1 MPFKSDYR
9 GVGSQVLELS
19 EEMSDGLDLF
29 DYPKSD
35 TSILAGKTIEHH
47 LVTAL
52 NENNNVFEFVIPS
65 EGHDY
70 TYLPLT
76 RLEGELQIE
85 KTTAGGG
92 AVGANDLVAPIN
104 LMALSLFRQ
113 AECELNGVQIA
124 DLTSPTFH
132 YKNYLETMLTYG
144 HDAKSTH
151 LRACLYHPDTVG
163 QEETFTAAC
172 PSFVARKKFLRQNA
186 TSTFEFSTPL
196 HIDFF
201 DSKRFLIPGVT
212 IKIKLIKNDDKF
224 LLMSATD
231 TWKLT
236 VKNLKIV
243 VKKLTIHPTIV
254 EKHREIIQKQP
265 AIYPIA
271 QSKIKTY
278 IINQGVSSTSLSG
291 IFRGKLPRSVIIG
304 FVKSDGF
311 NGSFDTNPYLFQPF
325 GVSYVGLV
333 VNGTPVPARVFQP
346 DFANGKCIR
355 EYRHFLDNLGIYHEN
370 ESNMVDF
377 DSFRSNTALFC
388 YDLSP
393 DHCNSYHHHTDQS
406 GFVNLDLQFR
416 AALAQNI
423 TVVVFGTFNET
434 VKIDAAGQVFLEQ

>member
-1 MPFKSDYR
+1 MPYTGDSR
-9 GVGSQVLELS
+9 GVGSHVLELS
-19 EEMSDGLDLF
+19 EEMSDGLDIF
-29 DYPKSD
+29 DYPKYD
-35 TSILAGKTIEHH
+35 TSITSGKTIEHH
-47 LVTAL
+47 LTTAL

-76 RLEGELQIE
+76 RLEGELKVE

-104 LMALSLFRQ
+104 LMALALFRQ

-132 YKNYLETMLTYG
+132 YKNYIETILTYG
-144 HDAKSTH
+144 VDAKSTH
-151 LRACLYHPDTVG
+151 LRACLYYADLNGH
-163 QEETFTAAC
+163 EETFTAAN
-172 PSFVARKKFLRQNA
+172 PSFIKRRDFLRQNDN
-186 TSTFEFSTPL
+186 STFEFSTPI

-212 IKIKLIKNDDKF
+212 IKIKLIKNEDKF

-231 TWKLT
+231 TWKLSI
-236 VKNLKIV
+236 KNLRIV
-243 VKKLTIHPTIV
+243 TKKLTIHPTIV
-254 EKHREIIQKQP
+254 EKHRELIQKHP

-278 IINQGVSSTSLSG
+278 TINQGISSTNLPG

-304 FVKSDGF
+304 FVKSDAF
-311 NGSFDTNPYLFQPF
+311 NGSYSTNPFLFKDF
-325 GVSYVGLV
+325 GVSYLGLI

-346 DFANGKCIR
+346 DFANGKCVR
-355 EYRHFLDNLGIYHEN
+355 EYRHLCDNIGIYHEN
-370 ESNMVDF
+370 ESNMITF
-377 DSFRSNTALFC
+377 DSFKSNLAFFC

-393 DHCNSYHHHTDQS
+393 DQCNSYHHHIDQT
-406 GFVNLDLQFR
+406 GFVNLDLQFKE
-416 AALAQNI
+416 ALAQNI
-423 TVVVFGTFNET
+423 TVIVFATFNET
-434 VKIDAAGQVFLEQ
+434 VKIDASGQVFLEQ

>member
-1 MPFKSDYR
+1 MPYTGDSR
-9 GVGSQVLELS
+9 GVGSHVLELS
-19 EEMSDGLDLF
+19 EEMSDGLDIF
-29 DYPKSD
+29 DYPKYD
-35 TSILAGKTIEHH
+35 TSITSGKTIEHH
-47 LVTAL
+47 LTTAL

-76 RLEGELQIE
+76 RLEGELKVE

-104 LMALSLFRQ
+104 LMALALFRQ

-132 YKNYLETMLTYG
+132 YKNYIETILTYG
-144 HDAKSTH
+144 VDAKSTH
-151 LRACLYHPDTVG
+151 LRACLYYADLNG
-163 QEETFTAAC
+163 NEETFTAAN
-172 PSFVARKKFLRQNA
+172 PSFIKRRDFLRQNDN
-186 TSTFEFSTPL
+186 STFEFSTPI

-212 IKIKLIKNDDKF
+212 IKIKLIKNEDKF

-231 TWKLT
+231 TWKLSI
-236 VKNLKIV
+236 KNLRIV
-243 VKKLTIHPTIV
+243 TKKLTIHPTIV
-254 EKHREIIQKQP
+254 EKHRELIQKHP

-278 IINQGVSSTSLSG
+278 TINQGISSTNLPG

-304 FVKSDGF
+304 FVKSDAF
-311 NGSFDTNPYLFQPF
+311 NGSYSTNPFLFKDF
-325 GVSYVGLV
+325 GVSYLGLI

-346 DFANGKCIR
+346 DFANGKCVR
-355 EYRHFLDNLGIYHEN
+355 EYRHLCDNIGIYHEN
-370 ESNMVDF
+370 ESNMITF
-377 DSFRSNTALFC
+377 DSFKSNLAFFC

-393 DHCNSYHHHTDQS
+393 DQCNSYHHHIDQT
-406 GFVNLDLQFR
+406 GFVNLDLQFKE
-416 AALAQNI
+416 ALAQNI
-423 TVVVFGTFNET
+423 TVIVFATFNET
-434 VKIDAAGQVFLEQ
+434 VKIDASGQVFLEQ

>member
-9 GVGSQVLELS
+9 GIGSQVLELS
-19 EEMSDGLDLF
+19 EEMSDGLDIF
-29 DYPKSD
+29 DYPKPD
-35 TSILAGKTIEHH
+35 TSIIAGKTIEHH
-47 LVTAL
+47 LATAL
-52 NENNNVFEFVIPS
+52 NENNNIFEFVIPS

-76 RLEGELQIE
+76 RLEGELQVE

-92 AVGANDLVAPIN
+92 SVGQNDLVAPIN
-104 LMALSLFRQ
+104 LMALALFRQ

-132 YKNYLETMLTYG
+132 YKNYFETMLTYG

-163 QEETFTAAC
+163 KEELLTVDN
-172 PSFVARKKFLRQNA
+172 PSFVERKKFLRQNDQ
-186 TSTFEFSTPL
+186 STFEFSTPI

-236 VKNLKIV
+236 IKNLRIV
-243 VKKLTIHPTIV
+243 TKKLTIHPAIV
-254 EKHREIIQKQP
+254 DKHKEIIQKQP

-278 IINQGVSSTSLSG
+278 TINQGISSTNLPG
-291 IFRGKLPRSVIIG
+291 IFRGKLPRSIIIG

-311 NGSFDTNPYLFQPF
+311 NGSFNTNPFLFKDFGLSYL
-325 GVSYVGLV
+325 GLI

-346 DFANGKCIR
+346 DFEKGKCIR
-355 EYRHFLDNLGIYHEN
+355 EYRHLLDNVGIYHEN
-370 ESNMVDF
+370 ESNMITF
-377 DSFRSNTALFC
+377 DAFKSNTALFC
-388 YDLSP
+388 FDLSP
-393 DHCNSYHHHTDQS
+393 DHCNSYHHHIDQS
-406 GFVNLDLQFR
+406 GFVNLDLQFK
-416 AALAQNI
+416 AGLAQNT
-423 TVVVFGTFNET
+423 TVIVFATFNET

>member
-1 MPFKSDYR
+1 MPYKSDYR

-19 EEMSDGLDLF
+19 EEMSDGLDIF
-29 DYPKSD
+29 EYPKAD
-35 TSILAGKTIEHH
+35 TSIISGKTIEHH
-47 LVTAL
+47 LVTAI
-52 NENNNVFEFVIPS
+52 NENNTIFEFVIPS

-76 RLEGELQIE
+76 RLEGEIKIE

-92 AVGANDLVAPIN
+92 AIGANDLVAPIN

-124 DLTSPTFH
+124 DLTSPNFH
-132 YKNYLETMLTYG
+132 YKNYFETILTYG
-144 HDAKSTH
+144 HDAKNTH
-151 LRACLYHPDTVG
+151 LRACLYHPDTIG
-163 QEETFTAAC
+163 SEETFTNDVE
-172 PSFVARKKFLRQNA
+172 SFAARKKFFRQNA

-236 VKNLKIV
+236 IKSLKIV
-243 VKKLTIHPTIV
+243 VKKLTIHPAIV

-265 AIYPIA
+265 AIYPVA
-271 QSKIKTY
+271 QSKIKSY
-278 IINQGVSSTSLSG
+278 IINQGTASQTLSG
-291 IFRGKLPRSVIIG
+291 IFRGKLPRSIIIG
-304 FVKSDGF
+304 MVKSDGY
-311 NGSFDTNPYLFQPF
+311 NGTFQTNPYLFQPF
-325 GVSYVGLV
+325 GVSYVGLI
-333 VNGTPVPARVFQP
+333 VNGSPVPARVFQP
-346 DFANGKCIR
+346 DFANGKCVR

-370 ESNMVDF
+370 ESNMITF
-377 DSFRSNTALFC
+377 DQYKSNTALFC

-393 DHCNSYHHHTDQS
+393 DHCNSYHHHIEQS
-406 GFVNLDLQFR
+406 GFVNLDLQFKN
-416 AALAQNI
+416 ALAQNI
-423 TVVVFGTFNET
+423 TVVVFATFNET
-434 VKIDAAGQVFLEQ
+434 VKIDAAGQVTLEQ

>member
-1 MPFKSDYR
+1 MPYKSDYR

-19 EEMSDGLDLF
+19 EEMSDGLDIF
-29 DYPKSD
+29 EYPKAD
-35 TSILAGKTIEHH
+35 TSIISGKTIEHH
-47 LVTAL
+47 LVTAI
-52 NENNNVFEFVIPS
+52 NENNTIFEFVIPS

-76 RLEGELQIE
+76 RLEGEIKIE

-92 AVGANDLVAPIN
+92 AIGANDLVAPIN

-124 DLTSPTFH
+124 DLTSPNFH
-132 YKNYLETMLTYG
+132 YKNYFETILTYG
-144 HDAKSTH
+144 HDAKNTH
-151 LRACLYHPDTVG
+151 LRACLYHPDTIG
-163 QEETFTAAC
+163 SEETFTNDVE
-172 PSFVARKKFLRQNA
+172 SFAARKKFFRQNA

-236 VKNLKIV
+236 IKSLKIV
-243 VKKLTIHPTIV
+243 VKKLTIHPAIV

-265 AIYPIA
+265 AIYPVA
-271 QSKIKTY
+271 QSKIKSY
-278 IINQGVSSTSLSG
+278 IINQGTASQTLSG
-291 IFRGKLPRSVIIG
+291 IFRGKLPRSIIIG
-304 FVKSDGF
+304 MVKSDGY
-311 NGSFDTNPYLFQPF
+311 NGTFQTNPYLFQPF
-325 GVSYVGLV
+325 GVSYVGLI
-333 VNGTPVPARVFQP
+333 VNGSPVPARVFQP
-346 DFANGKCIR
+346 DFANGKCVR

-370 ESNMVDF
+370 ESNMITF
-377 DSFRSNTALFC
+377 DQYKSNTALFC

-393 DHCNSYHHHTDQS
+393 DHCNSYHHHIEQS
-406 GFVNLDLQFR
+406 GFVNLDLQFKN
-416 AALAQNI
+416 ALAQNI
-423 TVVVFGTFNET
+423 TVVVFATFNET
-434 VKIDAAGQVFLEQ
+434 VTIDAAGQVTLEQ